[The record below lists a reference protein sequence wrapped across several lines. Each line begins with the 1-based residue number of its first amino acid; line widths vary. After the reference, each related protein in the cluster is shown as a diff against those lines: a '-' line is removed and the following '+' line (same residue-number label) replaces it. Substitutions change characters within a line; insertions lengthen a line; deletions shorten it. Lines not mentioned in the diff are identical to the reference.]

1 VAAEDIN
8 IRFTA
13 SCDHCGWSHRH
24 SCEGEL
30 EGTELARHA
39 LYEVLGEIAE
49 MQARLERLTDNVRLA
64 QQKLEQSKRISYSRI
79 PSRTVPASEG
89 QADDY
94 IEGVRYAAGRIPRGV
109 R

>member
-1 VAAEDIN
+1 MAAEDID

-24 SCEGEL
+24 SCDGEL
-30 EGTELARHA
+30 EATEVARQS

-49 MQARLERLTDNVRLA
+49 MQARLERLTDHVRLA
-64 QQKLEQSKRISYSRI
+64 QQKLEQSKRVSYSRI

-89 QADDY
+89 TSADY
-94 IEGVRYAAGRIPRGV
+94 IEGVRFGIKSPRGV